1 MRILI
6 GTLALAA
13 TVTASSANDL
23 GTKLTDLLAAQSPTL
38 FGIAAPL
45 AASAPSTGP
54 GYRKAPTPRPI
65 WSVSRRTDRP
75 HRHAQRRQHRG
86 SAHALSGRAT
96 DPSDRLHRGR
106 PLRDRQDAERS
117 NKLNPSVQR
126 INIATGQVDTILRG
140 MHRCDGVRV
149 TPWNTVVANEETV
162 DGHIYEILNPLTT
175 TEVTVDDRATG
186 AVSAPELVA
195 QRAALP

>member
-1 MRILI
+1 MDQLTLYPAVRPTHLI
-6 GTLALAA
+6 ACIEVGRSVIGKT
-13 TVTASSANDL
+13 
-23 GTKLTDLLAAQSPTL
+23 
-38 FGIAAPL
+38 
-45 AASAPSTGP
+45 PSG
-54 GYRKAPTPRPI
+54 A
-65 WSVSRRTDRP
+65 
-75 HRHAQRRQHRG
+75 
-86 SAHALSGRAT
+86 
-96 DPSDRLHRGR
+96 
-106 PLRDRQDAERS
+106 